1 MKKGLSLIALVASL
15 VIMFLLASTVI
26 ISFNSI
32 ETDTKKKE
40 FGKEIFLVSQLVKE
54 YEFLN
59 GSYPLSN
66 DVNVDLNSIFDT
78 SKNQFSDETGYAT
91 NTIVLKEIDLK
102 KANVSNVV
110 RGTQKYGASDIYLFS
125 ELTKK
130 IYYLR
135 GEKIGDTKYYT
146 LTGDLYSILNINEVD

>member
-15 VIMFLLASTVI
+15 VIMFLLATTVI

-40 FGKEIFLVSQLVKE
+40 FGKEVFLVSQLVKD
-54 YEFLN
+54 YKFMN
-59 GSYPLSN
+59 STYPLNN
-66 DVNVDLNSIFDT
+66 DISVNLNDILDVSR
-78 SKNQFSDETGYAT
+78 SQFSSETGYST

-102 KANVSNVV
+102 KANVSDIV
-110 RGTQKYGASDIYLFS
+110 RGTKKYGESDIYLFS

-130 IYYLR
+130 VYYLK

-146 LTGDLYSILNINEVD
+146 LTSDLYSLLNINEVN